1 MSNPIE
7 DLGKIMDSQM
17 KRVMNANNGITVEL
31 GIIKPTMALHVDS
44 LVNDIPAGE
53 YMISLHLQ
61 DVPLTINTTTESL
74 EMSEISLTTEKEE
87 EHTHTIKP
95 HQHSISGHKHSVT
108 LPTKLRGLQAGD
120 RVLVLWAGTEP
131 VVVDIVIS
139 S

>member
-17 KRVMNANNGITVEL
+17 KRVMSANNGITVEL

-53 YMISLHLQ
+53 YMISLHIQ
-61 DVPLTINTTTESL
+61 DEPLTINTTTENL
-74 EMSEISLTTEKEE
+74 ETSEASLTTEKEE

-95 HQHSISGHKHSVT
+95 HKHSISGHKHSVT
-108 LPTKLRGLQAGD
+108 LPNKLRGLQAGD